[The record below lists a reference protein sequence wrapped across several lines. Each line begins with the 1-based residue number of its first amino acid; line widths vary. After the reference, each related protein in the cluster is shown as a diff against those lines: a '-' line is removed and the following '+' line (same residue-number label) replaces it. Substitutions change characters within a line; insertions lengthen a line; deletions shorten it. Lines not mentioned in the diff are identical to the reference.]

1 MGNLSVIENREL
13 VQPSK
18 SFELLPKGRYS
29 AFILSTELKD
39 NSKGNGLVLHTVFK
53 ITEPGFEGREIRHYY
68 NVTNVNVTA
77 QEIGQGQLSAT
88 AKACGLD
95 GIPADSSE
103 LHERA
108 LIISVTV
115 KAGTGQNANGEPYGP
130 SNNINGWFPIA
141 STKPVAVVSKKAVDV
156 DDVPD
161 DF

>member
-1 MGNLSVIENREL
+1 MSGNLEIIENREL

-18 SFELLPKGRYS
+18 NFELLPKGRYS

-39 NSKGNGLVLHTVFK
+39 NSKGNGLVLHTTFK

-68 NVTNVNVTA
+68 NVTNANVQA

-88 AKACGLD
+88 AKACGLE

-108 LIISVTV
+108 LIIGVTQ
-115 KAGTGQNANGEPYGP
+115 KPGQGEYGP
-130 SNNINGWFPIA
+130 SNGINGWFPITA
-141 STKPVAVVSKKAVDV
+141 MKPTVRADVVDA
-156 DDVPD
+156 DDLPAG
-161 DF
+161 F